1 MSKPSISVVIPVFND
16 DGALKTC
23 LRSLEKQ
30 TIQDFEIILVD
41 DGSEK
46 PVMNAAIR
54 FEKNR
59 GAPAARNAGFA
70 EAKGEYVI
78 FLDDDAELRPDAL
91 QKLKAALDKHPDA
104 DFAYS
109 SFKFGFKKFASFPF
123 DRELLKRTNY
133 IHTSALIRHEAFPGF
148 DEALK
153 KFQDWDLFLTM
164 AEAGKRGVFVN
175 EVLFSLKTKGT
186 MSQWLPSLTHFILWP
201 LFGWMPRPIAKYQ
214 TAEKIIRAKHHLPP
228 ASPVLTPKVWLGL
241 VILLELLSIPAA
253 FHPTLNSIFAVAVG
267 VFVLLV
273 SFVSPVGGFSF
284 VVLELLI
291 GSKGRLLVFGPDAS
305 NDGGLALRIILFAA
319 FFAGWIG
326 SLIREKR
333 LPKVMSWVKG
343 REAWIGVAVV
353 LAAAFIQGLVRKQSF
368 LMADANAWVFLLLLV
383 PVLDL
388 AERKGGELW
397 SWLGRVARIGIGWIS
412 LKTLALFYF
421 FSHDFGAWFEPVYLW
436 VRKTGVGE
444 VTLITKAASG
454 YRIFI
459 QSQIYPTLAA
469 VGLMSASAQRD
480 GKWTSPD
487 ALKALAVLLAV
498 VVVSFSRSFWIGV
511 IVGCFFIALDVL
523 RRKTWTVI
531 PRFALSGAGALL
543 IVFVIFSFPLPA
555 SYGNFINLFLGRA
568 DAGESA
574 AQSRWE
580 LLPVLNQKIMES
592 PLIGHGF
599 GATVTYQSKDPR
611 IIAKT
616 GGTYTTYAFEWGWHD
631 FALKFGL
638 IGAAVYIWL
647 LLSILKRLGPTQRPW
662 QVAVI
667 VLAAV
672 HVFTPYLNH
681 PLGLLVLVLT
691 EARIASTSKT

>member
-1 MSKPSISVVIPVFND
+1 MSKPAISVIIPVFNHAD
-16 DGALKTC
+16 ALRAC

-30 TIQDFEIILVD
+30 TIQDFEIIIVD
-41 DGSEK
+41 DGSDT
-46 PVMNAAIR
+46 PVMNAAVR
-54 FEKNR
+54 FEKNK
-59 GAPAARNAGFA
+59 GAPSARNAGFA
-70 EAKGEYVI
+70 QSKGEYVI
-78 FLDDDAELRPDAL
+78 FLDADAVLRPDAL
-91 QKLKAALDKHPDA
+91 EKLKTALDKHPEA

-109 SFKFGFKKFASFPF
+109 SFKFGFKTFSSFPF
-123 DRELLKRTNY
+123 DRELLRRSNY
-133 IHTSALIRHEAFPGF
+133 IHTSALIRRETFPGF
-148 DEALK
+148 DESLK

-164 AEAGKRGVFVN
+164 VEAGKRGIFVY

-186 MSQWLPSLTHFILWP
+186 MSQWLPSLTHFVPWP
-201 LFGWMPRPIAKYQ
+201 LFGWMPKSVAKYQ
-214 TAEKIIRAKHHLPP
+214 TAEKIIREKHRLPA

-241 VILLELLSIPAA
+241 VILLELMSVPAA
-253 FHPTLNSIFAVAVG
+253 FYPTLNSIFAVLVG

-284 VVLELLI
+284 LVLELLI
-291 GSKGRLLVFGPDAS
+291 GSKGRLLVFGPDAA
-305 NDGGLALRIILFAA
+305 NDGGIALRIILFAA

-333 LPKVMSWVKG
+333 FPKIRSWIKG
-343 REAWIGVAVV
+343 REAWIAFAVV
-353 LAAAFIQGLVRKQSF
+353 LVAAFIQGLLRESSF
-368 LMADANAWVFLLLLV
+368 LVADANAWVFLFILI
-383 PVLDL
+383 PALDL
-388 AERKGGELW
+388 AQTKGGELW

-421 FSHDFGAWFEPVYLW
+421 FSHDFGAWLEPVYLW

-459 QSQIYPTLAA
+459 QSQIYPTLASI
-469 VGLMSASAQRD
+469 GLMSGAAQRS
-480 GKWTSPD
+480 GTLISPD

-511 IVGCFFIALDVL
+511 VAGCFLIALDVL
-523 RRKTWTVI
+523 RRKTWMVI

-543 IVFVIFSFPLPA
+543 IAFVIFSFPLPA
-555 SYGNFINLFLGRA
+555 SHGNFINLFLGRA

-599 GATVTYQSKDPR
+599 GATGTYQSKDPR
-611 IIAKT
+611 IVAKT
-616 GGTYTTYAFEWGWHD
+616 GGSYTTYAFEWGWHD
-631 FALKFGL
+631 FVLKFGL
-638 IGAAVYIWL
+638 IGTLIYLWL
-647 LLSILKRLGPTQRPW
+647 LLSILKRLGSTNRPW
-662 QVAVI
+662 QVAVV
-667 VLAAV
+667 VLAVV

-691 EARIASTSKT
+691 EVRIISTPKT